1 MLIYCQHVLFIVSRY
16 ITASQLEVM
25 EGVITSA
32 SE

>member
-1 MLIYCQHVLFIVSRY
+1 MLIYCQHVHFILPRY

-25 EGVITSA
+25 GGVITSA